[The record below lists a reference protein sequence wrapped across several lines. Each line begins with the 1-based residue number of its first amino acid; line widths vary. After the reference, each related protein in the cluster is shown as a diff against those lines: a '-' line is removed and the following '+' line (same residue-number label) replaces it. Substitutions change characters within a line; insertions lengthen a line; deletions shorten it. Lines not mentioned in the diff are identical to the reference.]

1 MQKSGVQHAPYN
13 IRRASCILHRGAEL
27 IYHRKRA
34 ACNGS
39 RCISHIV
46 HHATHST
53 PCNMHHT
60 THKSRLTPHAPC
72 VQHACKKHHSQASAQ
87 AVGALSDLPLSCVGH
102 DPHHGDV
109 ARSIVLDVDDDL
121 SIDHQQEQEP
131 SGGRQRS
138 ATAVKR
144 EVNRQETF
152 RQAARTT
159 ATECVVTSV
168 IPFPSVQPRR
178 FGLIVGS
185 IGYHTLA
192 PV

>member
-1 MQKSGVQHAPYN
+1 
-13 IRRASCILHRGAEL
+13 
-27 IYHRKRA
+27 
-34 ACNGS
+34 
-39 RCISHIV
+39 
-46 HHATHST
+46 
-53 PCNMHHT
+53 
-60 THKSRLTPHAPC
+60 
-72 VQHACKKHHSQASAQ
+72 
-87 AVGALSDLPLSCVGH
+87 LSDLLLSCVGH

-121 SIDHQQEQEP
+121 SIDHQQVRGLSAQCRQRKGGNFPQETSRAWHTPTAGGFGDGLIGPQQEQEP

-168 IPFPSVQPRR
+168 IPFPQ
-178 FGLIVGS
+178 
-185 IGYHTLA
+185 
-192 PV
+192 

>member
-1 MQKSGVQHAPYN
+1 MQQL
-13 IRRASCILHRGAEL
+13 AS
-27 IYHRKRA
+27 
-34 ACNGS
+34 
-39 RCISHIV
+39 ISHIV

-53 PCNMHHT
+53 PYNMHHA

-72 VQHACKKHHSQASAQ
+72 VQRACKTHHSQASAQ

>member
-1 MQKSGVQHAPYN
+1 
-13 IRRASCILHRGAEL
+13 
-27 IYHRKRA
+27 
-34 ACNGS
+34 
-39 RCISHIV
+39 
-46 HHATHST
+46 
-53 PCNMHHT
+53 
-60 THKSRLTPHAPC
+60 
-72 VQHACKKHHSQASAQ
+72 
-87 AVGALSDLPLSCVGH
+87 LSDLPLSCVGH